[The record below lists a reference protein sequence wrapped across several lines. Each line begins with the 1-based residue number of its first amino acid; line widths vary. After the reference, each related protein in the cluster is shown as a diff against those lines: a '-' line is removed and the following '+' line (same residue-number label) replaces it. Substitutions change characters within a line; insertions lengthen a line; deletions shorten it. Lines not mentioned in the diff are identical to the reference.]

1 MILQKKISKNLGKKL
16 ILNSPNETAE
26 LARDL
31 AKQLKPGDVVA
42 FYGDL
47 GSGKTFM
54 IKHICHS
61 LKTIEEPT
69 SPSFTLINEYHTS
82 QQINIYHFDFY
93 RLEHETE
100 LTNLG
105 IDDFLFNENICLIE
119 WADKIQKFLPQKRC
133 DIFIKFIEQKPE
145 SREFKILQQS
155 QYGK

>member
-1 MILQKKISKNLGKKL
+1 MILQKKNWENPGKKL
-16 ILNSPNETAE
+16 ILNSSNDTAD

-93 RLEHETE
+93 RLEYETE

-105 IDDFLFNENICLIE
+105 IDDLLFNEHICLIE
-119 WADKIQKFLPQKRC
+119 WADKIQKFLPQKRY
-133 DIFIKFIEQKPE
+133 DIFIKFIEQRPE
-145 SREFKILQQS
+145 SREIEIIQQD
-155 QYGK
+155 QHGK

>member
-1 MILQKKISKNLGKKL
+1 MIEMGKYKF
-16 ILNSPNETAE
+16 NSSQETASFAE
-26 LARDL
+26 TF

-105 IDDFLFNENICLIE
+105 IDDLLFNEYICLIE
-119 WADKIQKFLPQKRC
+119 WADKIHKFLPQERY
-133 DIFIKFIEQKPE
+133 DIFIKFIEQRPE
-145 SREFKILQQS
+145 FREIEILEQR
-155 QYGK
+155 